1 MITQQIVDPSK
12 IESELLRIWDELAK
26 ANKMRAS
33 LFNLIVFNELS
44 TRTDYFRTIVQK
56 IIDRFPCRVLFISHD
71 PDRAKSYLKTA
82 ISVIAPEGQNLIA
95 CDNIDI
101 GIAGSEW
108 ERAFSLVL
116 PHIVPDLPIYLL
128 WADDP
133 AKKHPL
139 FEKLCSLA
147 DRVIFDSE
155 SSDCLYDFAQAAIR
169 LKEEQ
174 KMHVAD
180 LNWARLEGW
189 RDLLAS
195 LFGAKDRLED
205 LHGIEEIRIIFN
217 AKPTEFFCHLKI
229 QSMYLVALFASR
241 LSWKLKNA
249 KEKKGVFHFSFEGGI
264 EAIIEPTVW
273 ETLGSG
279 TVIAVEIKTKSE
291 TCYSLAR
298 MPQAKHQAAIQ
309 IVSKDRCDLP
319 VRYMLGK
326 TASGQSLVR
335 EIFQQGTSAFFL
347 EALQQLLI
355 LDKKKLC

>member
-1 MITQQIVDPSK
+1 MITQQIVAPSE
-12 IESELLRIWDELAK
+12 IEGELLRIWDELAK
-26 ANKMRAS
+26 ANKMRAG
-33 LFNLIVFNELS
+33 LFNLIVFNKFS
-44 TRTDYFRTIVQK
+44 SRTDYFRTIVQK

-71 PDRAKSYLKTA
+71 PDPSKSYLKTA
-82 ISVIAPEGQNLIA
+82 ISVIAPEGQNAIA

-101 GIAGSEW
+101 GVAGPEW
-108 ERAFSLVL
+108 ERVFSLVL
-116 PHIVPDLPIYLL
+116 PHIEPDLPVYLL

-133 AKKHPL
+133 ASNHPL

-147 DRVIFDSE
+147 HRVIFDSE
-155 SSDCLYDFAQAAIR
+155 SSDCLYDFGETALQ
-169 LKEEQ
+169 LKRVKE
-174 KMHVAD
+174 MDIAD

-195 LFGAKDRLED
+195 TFDDKNRLRD
-205 LHGIEEIRIIFN
+205 LNDIAEIRIVFN
-217 AKPTEFFCHLKI
+217 ALPTEFFCHLKI
-229 QSMYLVALFASR
+229 QSMYLLSLFACR
-241 LSWKLKNA
+241 LSWKLKSA
-249 KEKKGVFHFSFEGGI
+249 EEKEGAFYFEFENGI
-264 EAIIEPTVW
+264 KAIIEPTIW

-279 TVIAVEIKTKSE
+279 TVIAIEIKTKSE

-298 MPQAKHQAAIQ
+298 MPQAKHQVAIQ
-309 IVSKDRCDLP
+309 IVSLERCDLP
-319 VRYMLGK
+319 IRYMLGK

>member
-1 MITQQIVDPSK
+1 MITQQIVDPSE

-26 ANKMRAS
+26 ANKMRAG

-44 TRTDYFRTIVQK
+44 SRTDYFRTIVQK
-56 IIDRFPCRVLFISHD
+56 IIDRFPCRVLFIAHD
-71 PDRAKSYLKTA
+71 PDPTKSYLKTA
-82 ISVIAPEGQNLIA
+82 ISVIAPEGQNAIA

-101 GIAGSEW
+101 GVAGSEW

-147 DRVIFDSE
+147 NRVIFDSE
-155 SSDCLYDFAQAAIR
+155 SSDCLYDFAQAALQ
-169 LKEEQ
+169 LKRG
-174 KMHVAD
+174 KGLHIAD

-189 RDLLAS
+189 RDLLAAT
-195 LFGAKDRLED
+195 FDAKNRLQD
-205 LHGIEEIRIIFN
+205 LNDIAEIRIVFN
-217 AKPTEFFCHLKI
+217 ARPTEFFCHLKI
-229 QSMYLVALFASR
+229 QSMYLLALFASR
-241 LSWKLKNA
+241 LSWKLQNA
-249 KEKKGVFHFSFEGGI
+249 EEKENVIYFTFDNGVKG
-264 EAIIEPTVW
+264 IIDPTVW

-279 TVIAVEIKTKSE
+279 TVIAIEIKTKSD

-298 MPQAKHQAAIQ
+298 MPEAKHQAAIQ
-309 IVSKDRCDLP
+309 IVSRDRCDLP
-319 VRYMLGK
+319 IRYMLGK